1 MEGGPARKLLLCCG
15 ELLTGPTGVVAEDK
29 NSHLRN
35 TGEGE
40 CAGLGGGSRD
50 TARVTAECVGAAGR
64 PGRPAP
70 SGAGAGGERGVQVG
84 PERRAWAAG
93 AAAPAAGRPESERTP
108 GGSPGLS
115 EESVQ
120 GGGEE
125 KGRHTGCGQ
134 GCRGH
139 SSAGWAGHSPFSDPR
154 KVGCTRGLEESLP
167 APRGMGT
174 YWREPGPCPRQVTER
189 RRDNLFETGPS
200 A

>member
-93 AAAPAAGRPESERTP
+93 AAGAGCRATGVRAHAGRLP
-108 GGSPGLS
+108 GI
-115 EESVQ
+115 VRRICA
-120 GGGEE
+120 
-125 KGRHTGCGQ
+125 GR
-134 GCRGH
+134 
-139 SSAGWAGHSPFSDPR
+139 W
-154 KVGCTRGLEESLP
+154 
-167 APRGMGT
+167 
-174 YWREPGPCPRQVTER
+174 
-189 RRDNLFETGPS
+189 
-200 A
+200 